1 MCGGSLLLQVQ
12 SHAGDEEPHSG
23 VDEEWQTQ
31 NPRLL
36 LGMQY
41 QDVQVGE
48 GLAGKKKAPDF
59 SKAFIYHN
67 TCPIGEIQVSRL
79 DLSGSMPHPAK
90 AYSSVGS
97 SHSSIITIGPTSS
110 IPTSY

>member
-1 MCGGSLLLQVQ
+1 VQ
-12 SHAGDEEPHSG
+12 SQAGDEEPHSG

-48 GLAGKKKAPDF
+48 SVNGASYGLAFRSGLGGF
-59 SKAFIYHN
+59 GQQLSSKRKSYISASVIEFLMGLLKFI
-67 TCPIGEIQVSRL
+67 
-79 DLSGSMPHPAK
+79 A
-90 AYSSVGS
+90 
-97 SHSSIITIGPTSS
+97 
-110 IPTSY
+110 

>member
-1 MCGGSLLLQVQ
+1 VCGSLLLQVQ
-12 SHAGDEEPHSG
+12 SQAGDEGTYSG

-48 GLAGKKKAPDF
+48 EVRVKPGG
-59 SKAFIYHN
+59 IYLGVDITHKS
-67 TCPIGEIQVSRL
+67 PREIGGFLFAQISLRF
-79 DLSGSMPHPAK
+79 G
-90 AYSSVGS
+90 
-97 SHSSIITIGPTSS
+97 I
-110 IPTSY
+110 